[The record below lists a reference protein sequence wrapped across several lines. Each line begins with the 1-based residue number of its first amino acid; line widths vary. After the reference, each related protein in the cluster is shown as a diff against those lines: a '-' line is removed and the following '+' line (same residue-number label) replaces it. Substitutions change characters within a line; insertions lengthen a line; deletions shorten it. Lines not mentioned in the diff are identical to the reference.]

1 LLDWSLQ
8 PLLDAGHDP
17 RSIRVL
23 DPACGPGNFLVAA
36 ARRLGTAENVV
47 GVDSDVRAV
56 ERCRVA
62 LGRDA
67 RVEVGDAFSADLE
80 DGSFDVVVGNPP
92 FLTPLRTATVTEKA
106 ARITRLGSRLPP
118 YVDESAL
125 FLVLATRL
133 ARSDGGR
140 VALVQPLAT
149 LATRD
154 GGWARSAAVEDAAL
168 EHLWI
173 ATEPVFAA
181 SVLTC
186 AVGLCRGQAQGS
198 VSRILGDV
206 VLPRRPLPTDSW
218 SPLLADAFGVPSV
231 TVTGDERIG
240 EVAQVTADFRD
251 EYYEVASLVQEGGE
265 GAPVI
270 TSGLIEPG
278 HTRWGEHATT
288 IARRRF
294 THPTVR
300 EAALSDRLRARL
312 VPKVLV
318 ATQTMVIE
326 AAVDEQGAWVP
337 LVPVISVVAERDRL
351 WHVAAALCS
360 PPLTA
365 HAATLRLG
373 AARSAAALKL
383 SASDVRG
390 LPLPPASDAWDRA
403 ALALRNGDLLASG
416 RLMCEAYGVGDEAF
430 TWWAARLPRRAGG
443 KR

>member
-1 LLDWSLQ
+1 M
-8 PLLDAGHDP
+8 LDAGRDP
-17 RSIRVL
+17 RSIRVV

-36 ARRLGTAENVV
+36 ARRLGTARNVV

-56 ERCRVA
+56 ERCRA
-62 LGRDA
+62 TLGRDA
-67 RVEVGDAFSADLE
+67 QVEVGDAFTADLE

-92 FLTPLRTATVTEKA
+92 FLTPLRTATATEKA
-106 ARITRLGSRLPP
+106 ARTTRLGSRLPP

-133 ARSDGGR
+133 ARPDGGR
-140 VALVQPLAT
+140 VAFVQPLAT

-154 GGWARSAAVEDAAL
+154 GGWARAAALEHAAL

-173 ATEPVFAA
+173 ATESVFAA

-186 AVGLCRGQAQGS
+186 AVGLCRGQPQGA
-198 VSRILGDV
+198 VSRILGD
-206 VLPRRPLPTDSW
+206 LALAPRPLPTDSW

-231 TVTGDERIG
+231 TVTCDRRIG

-278 HTRWGEHATT
+278 HTRWGERATT

-294 THPTVR
+294 THPTVPV
-300 EAALSDRLRARL
+300 AALSDRLRSRL
-312 VPKVLV
+312 VPKVLI
-318 ATQTMVIE
+318 ATQTKVIE
-326 AAVDEQGAWVP
+326 AAVDDEGAWVP
-337 LVPVISVVAERDRL
+337 AVPVISVVAERDRL
-351 WHVAAALCS
+351 WHLAAALCS

-365 HAATLRLG
+365 HAATQRLG
-373 AARSAAALKL
+373 AARAASALKL

-390 LPLPPASDAWDRA
+390 LPLPAPSDAWDRA
-403 ALALRNGDLLASG
+403 ALALRGGDVVASA
-416 RLMCEAYGVGDEAF
+416 RLMCEAYDVDDEVL
-430 TWWAARLPRRAGG
+430 TWWAARLPRRA
-443 KR
+443 R